1 MPSNSNLSWKNVFFW
16 GFFFL
21 SWENKPKYLSVWGKK
36 KKKGNKIELMF
47 QARRSPS
54 CCRVEVV
61 RHSLE
66 LRYTGIYQSEGDRS
80 FSRQRDKKTKKKPFQ
95 FFFLP
100 VREFAEIFCWDFFFQ
115 IHLFFFFQIH
125 LFLPLLRWEQNGN
138 TSSLQEYNFS
148 NIAAGEIIYYLQ
160 NLRKLLEGCSFFNF
174 CCEAVFL

>member
-1 MPSNSNLSWKNVFFW
+1 MLIFRLKLPTCALQFKSFMEKCIFLRILFFVLRKQTQVSLSL
-16 GFFFL
+16 G
-21 SWENKPKYLSVWGKK
+21 EK

-80 FSRQRDKKTKKKPFQ
+80 FSRQRDKKTKKKPFH

-100 VREFAEIFCWDFFFQ
+100 VREFAEIFCWD
-115 IHLFFFFQIH
+115 FFFQIH

-148 NIAAGEIIYYLQ
+148 NIAAG
-160 NLRKLLEGCSFFNF
+160 K
-174 CCEAVFL
+174 